1 MQIVK
6 VTSHMHRGFGEI
18 SYQCY
23 HIFLSSSIFSIS
35 GGIFVDSTVH
45 DLDICSWIAGSK
57 PKTLYAQGSVFQRD
71 KMPSGDNEQVI
82 VVVTYENG
90 AVSVTDNG
98 RFCPF
103 GYDQRME
110 VKI

>member
-1 MQIVK
+1 M
-6 VTSHMHRGFGEI
+6 
-18 SYQCY
+18 
-23 HIFLSSSIFSIS
+23 
-35 GGIFVDSTVH
+35 DSTVH
-45 DLDICSWIAGSK
+45 DLDICSWIAGAK

-71 KMPSGDNEQVI
+71 KMPSGDNEQVV

-110 VKI
+110 VKILIYGDIITNHLGDNCIQNFHLERYIVGYTVEL